1 MTTEIDPRLSATL
14 GQKIRPTH
22 GYYRQPDGWITF
34 SVITRLEKLKYTES
48 GWEALDQYG
57 SFDPSPYVVNHELEG
72 LFMMG
77 GAHELTLDQ
86 IVKTGLYIDPPMVP
100 TCRNHMTQYHR
111 SHDADCWVGAKPV
124 EFPQLEGKDLKP
136 FPCEFCER
144 VLPTTEAKEQHQS
157 VFHKEEKGNIQQ
169 GQSLGASL
177 ATALGNTNLLPAQVS
192 EEALLKRIEEL
203 QAELARKEPTEIT
216 CGCGGMFKDGG
227 QGRAFHERGRAHQE
241 WAKSTLVVGSP
252 DPT

>member
-1 MTTEIDPRLSATL
+1 MTTEVDPRLSATL

-77 GAHELTLDQ
+77 GAHELILDQ
-86 IVKTGLYIDPPMVP
+86 IIKTGLYINPPMVP
-100 TCRNHMTQYHR
+100 TCRTHMTQYHR

-124 EFPQLEGKDLKP
+124 VFPQLEGKDLKP

-144 VLPTTEAKEQHQS
+144 ILPTNEAKEQHQS

-169 GQSLGASL
+169 GQSLGTSL
-177 ATALGNTNLLPAQVS
+177 AEALGNIGQDPI
-192 EEALLKRIEEL
+192 LKARILELEEEL
-203 QAELARKEPTEIT
+203 ANKSEDLPTQVT
-216 CGCGGMFKDGG
+216 CGCGGSYKP
-227 QGRAFHERGRAHQE
+227 QGKNLHERSSQHQE
-241 WAKSTLVVGSP
+241 WVKTLEVNLP
-252 DPT
+252 

>member
-1 MTTEIDPRLSATL
+1 MTTEVNPRLSSASAL
-14 GQKIRPTH
+14 EQKIRPTH

-77 GAHELTLDQ
+77 GAHELILDQ
-86 IVKTGLYIDPPMVP
+86 IVKSGLYINPPMIP
-100 TCRNHMTQYHR
+100 TCRTHMTQYHR

-169 GQSLGASL
+169 GQSLGTSL
-177 ATALGNTNLLPAQVS
+177 ATALGNIGQDPILKARIQELEEELASKS
-192 EEALLKRIEEL
+192 EET
-203 QAELARKEPTEIT
+203 PTQVT
-216 CGCGGMFKDGG
+216 CGCGGSYKP
-227 QGRAFHERGRAHQE
+227 QGKNLHERSSQHQE
-241 WAKSTLVVGSP
+241 WEKTLESNLP
-252 DPT
+252 